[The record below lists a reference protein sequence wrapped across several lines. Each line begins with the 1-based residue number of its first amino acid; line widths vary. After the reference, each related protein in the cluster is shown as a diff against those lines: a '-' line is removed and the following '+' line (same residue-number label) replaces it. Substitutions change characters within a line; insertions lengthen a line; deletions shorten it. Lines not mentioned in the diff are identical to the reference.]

1 MELQHRLV
9 RQAID
14 IAINKAID
22 DMRSDAKRSLRNLI
36 DLGLFFSKGE
46 NQINFFNTAREVISN
61 PTNPYH
67 SLFAR
72 MVADINNETIKK
84 TGLNL
89 GYSSLIYG
97 ANKLRKRREIFADPL
112 PWLLIFNVYESNSET
127 FDLMKQIIA
136 EGRKSGIYSYIVCP
150 NKLQDVEAVC
160 EIAQSFDDCLFALSL
175 SSQMISEH
183 SAKIIGNTSNVIVSV
198 KVSGSEFC
206 SKRDEKVF
214 RMLKNNFCLFGF
226 QISYNDSNI
235 EQVAVPE
242 YIDSAVSYGNTFGV
256 FLADKGASEK
266 CQAAMYKFACEVRG
280 VNGQALIAIE
290 WIQDMQYIS
299 ERILSG
305 DGYMQMDLAEV
316 ACNKYKEA
324 RDTVLPIFL

>member
-14 IAINKAID
+14 IAISKAID
-22 DMRSDAKRSLRNLI
+22 DMKSDAKRSLRNLI

-46 NQINFFNTAREVISN
+46 NQINFLNTAKEVISN

-67 SLFAR
+67 SLIAR

-84 TGLNL
+84 AGLNF

-97 ANKLRKRREIFADPL
+97 ANKLRKRREVFADPL
-112 PWLLIFNVYESNSET
+112 PWLLIFNVYESSSET
-127 FDLMKQIIA
+127 FDLMKKIIA
-136 EGRKSGIYSYIVCP
+136 VGRKSGIYSYIVCP
-150 NKLQDVEAVC
+150 NKPQDVEAVC
-160 EIAQSFDDCLFALSL
+160 EVAQSFDDCLFVMSL
-175 SSQMISEH
+175 SSEQISEH
-183 SAKIIGNTSNVIVSV
+183 SAEIVGNTINMIVSV

-206 SKRDEKVF
+206 NKKDENTF
-214 RMLKNNFCLFGF
+214 HMLKKNHCLFGF

-235 EQVAVPE
+235 EQVAVAE
-242 YIDSAVSYGNTFGV
+242 YIDSAVNCGNTFGV
-256 FLADKGASEK
+256 FIADEVASEK

-290 WIQDMQYIS
+290 WIQDMQYVS

-305 DGYMQMDLAEV
+305 DGYMQMDLAEA